1 MQEGTKKTIIW
12 ETNSEPPRNY
22 IWVKSDGI
30 PYEYD
35 WDLREWVPSK
45 DIGQAG
51 GGTNVVCKT
60 TAEWNETIGYIPA
73 VGEIIV
79 YTDYKQVEK
88 DGEMVNV
95 PGIKIGSGNAY
106 VQDLMF
112 VGDVAIDIEEIE
124 RHINDTTIHT
134 NSGEKDYWNS
144 KINIDD
150 SDLNNGNLIFTR
162 N

>member
-22 IWVKSDGI
+22 IWVKPNGV

-35 WDLREWVPSK
+35 EGIREWVISK
-45 DIGQAG
+45 NIGSG
-51 GGTNVVCKT
+51 SGVNVVCKT
-60 TAEWNETIGYIPA
+60 TAEWNETIGYVPA

-88 DGEMVNV
+88 DGEMVDV

-112 VGDVAIDIEEIE
+112 VGDVAIDTQILED
-124 RHINDTTIHT
+124 HINDTTIHT
-134 NSGEKDYWNS
+134 NAEEKDFWNN
-144 KINIDD
+144 KISIDD
-150 SDLNNGNLIFTR
+150 SGLDSENLIFII

>member
-35 WDLREWVPSK
+35 EDIREWVPSK
-45 DIGQAG
+45 NIGSG
-51 GGTNVVCKT
+51 SGTNVVCKT
-60 TAEWNETIGYIPA
+60 TAEWNETIGYVPA

-88 DGEMVNV
+88 DGEMVDV

-112 VGDVAIDIEEIE
+112 VGDVAIDTQILED
-124 RHINDTTIHT
+124 HINDTTIHT
-134 NSGEKDYWNS
+134 NTEEKDFWNGKVS
-144 KINIDD
+144 IDE
-150 SDLNNGNLIFTR
+150 SGLISETLIFKT

>member
-35 WDLREWVPSK
+35 EDIREWVPSK
-45 DIGQAG
+45 NIGSG
-51 GGTNVVCKT
+51 SGTNVVCKT
-60 TAEWNETIGYIPA
+60 TAEWNETIGYVPA

-112 VGDVAIDIEEIE
+112 VSGSSIDIDFYD
-124 RHINDTTIHT
+124 HINNTSIHT
-134 NSGEKDYWNS
+134 NSEEKDFWNTKVSIDES
-144 KINIDD
+144 KLSSETLFFKTN
-150 SDLNNGNLIFTR
+150 
-162 N
+162 

>member
-22 IWVKSDGI
+22 IWVKPNGV

-35 WDLREWVPSK
+35 EGIREWVVSRN
-45 DIGQAG
+45 IGPG
-51 GGTNVVCKT
+51 SGVNVVCKT
-60 TAEWNETIGYIPA
+60 TAEWNETIGYVPA

-79 YTDYKQVEK
+79 YTDFKQVEK
-88 DGEMVNV
+88 EGEMVDV

-112 VGDVAIDIEEIE
+112 VEGTSIDIDIIKNHIE
-124 RHINDTTIHT
+124 DTSIHT
-134 NSGEKDYWNS
+134 NEEEKDFWNEKVS
-144 KINIDD
+144 IDY
-150 SDLNNGNLIFTR
+150 SGLSSETLIFKT

>member
-12 ETNSEPPRNY
+12 ETNSEPPKNY
-22 IWVKSDGI
+22 IWIKPDGI

-35 WDLREWVPSK
+35 KELREWGVSK
-45 DIGQAG
+45 NIGAAG
-51 GGTNVVCKT
+51 GISVVCKT

-112 VGDVAIDIEEIE
+112 VSGSTIDIDFYD
-124 RHINDTTIHT
+124 HINNTSIHT
-134 NSGEKDYWNS
+134 NSKEKDFWNTKVSIDES
-144 KINIDD
+144 KLRSETLFFKTN
-150 SDLNNGNLIFTR
+150 
-162 N
+162 